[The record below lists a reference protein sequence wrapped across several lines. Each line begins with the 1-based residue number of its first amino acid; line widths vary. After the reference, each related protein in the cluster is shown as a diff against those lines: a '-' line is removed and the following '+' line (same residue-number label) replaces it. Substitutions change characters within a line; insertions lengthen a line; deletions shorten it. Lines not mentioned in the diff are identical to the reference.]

1 MKDIITKILKDE
13 VVSSGDDMYNMLV
26 IDAADI
32 PILAANLNT
41 AFEQNLRDELI
52 AYKTY
57 ENIFDNKFTTVEDLI
72 DEYLKTREK

>member
-1 MKDIITKILKDE
+1 LYDYPWQNWSKKNALKAMYEFATLHAQRIADKM
-13 VVSSGDDMYNMLV
+13 VS
-26 IDAADI
+26 
-32 PILAANLNT
+32 
-41 AFEQNLRDELI
+41 ERLREELI

>member
-1 MKDIITKILKDE
+1 MYEFATLHAQRIADKM
-13 VVSSGDDMYNMLV
+13 VS
-26 IDAADI
+26 
-32 PILAANLNT
+32 
-41 AFEQNLRDELI
+41 ERLREELI